1 MKAVV
6 YTKYGSPDVLEC
18 KDIDKPIPKAN
29 EVLVKVFATT
39 VNRTDSGLLRA
50 KPFVIR
56 FITGLVKPKRQ
67 ILGTVFAGTIEAIGN
82 ELSDFNIGDRIFGL
96 NDEGLCAHAEYLCI
110 SPKDAIAI
118 IPQNT
123 SFEQAAASLE
133 GAHYAYNFINKV
145 NIKQGDA
152 ILVNGAT
159 GAIGSAMVSLLK
171 SYDVTITA
179 VCDGT
184 YSDMI
189 KSLGVNKIVD
199 FTKDD
204 FTQSNEKYDYVF
216 DAVGK
221 SSFSKCKPLLKKN
234 GIYMSSELGAGNENI
249 YLPLITFWKNKKVK
263 FPFPLNRLKTVL
275 LIQKLFEE
283 GKFTALID
291 SEFSL
296 EQIPEAYLYVEKGQ
310 KIGNVIIK
318 VAGEF

>member
-6 YTKYGSPDVLEC
+6 YTKYGSPDVLEY
-18 KDIDKPIPKAN
+18 KDIDKPIPKNN

-50 KPFVIR
+50 KPFIIR
-56 FITGLVKPKRQ
+56 FITGFVKPKRQ
-67 ILGTVFAGTIEAIGN
+67 ILGTVFAGTIETIGN
-82 ELSDFNIGDRIFGL
+82 ELTDFKIGDRIFGL

-110 SPKDAIAI
+110 SQKDAIAI
-118 IPQNT
+118 IPENT

-145 NIKQGDA
+145 NIKQGDT

-159 GAIGSAMVSLLK
+159 GAIGSAMVSFLK
-171 SYDVTITA
+171 CYDVTITA

-189 KSLGVNKIVD
+189 KSLGANRIVD
-199 FTKDD
+199 YTKDD

-221 SSFSKCKPLLKKN
+221 SSFGKCKSILKSK
-234 GIYMSSELGAGNENI
+234 GIYMSSELGSGKENI
-249 YLPLITFWKNKKVK
+249 YLPLITLWRNKKVK
-263 FPFPLNRLKTVL
+263 FPLPTNRLKTVL

-283 GKFTALID
+283 GKFTAFID
-291 SEFSL
+291 CEFCL
-296 EQIPEAYLYVEKGQ
+296 EQIPEAYRYVEKDQ

-318 VAGEF
+318 VAEK